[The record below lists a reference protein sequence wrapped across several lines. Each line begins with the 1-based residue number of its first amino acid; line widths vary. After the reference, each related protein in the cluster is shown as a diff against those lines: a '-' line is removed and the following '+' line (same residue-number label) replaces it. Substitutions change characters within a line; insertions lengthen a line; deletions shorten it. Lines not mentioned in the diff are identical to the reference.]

1 MELKEYWL
9 ILQKYRDLF
18 AIIVAT
24 TIILFL
30 VYFFLR
36 PVYFDASLTI
46 NITRSGIQETSDY
59 QYDSFYRLQADEKF
73 ADTLVQWLK
82 SPSVVT
88 NIYRKAGLLYPKS
101 NLRKLSKR
109 LKADRVSPQSIIVT
123 YSSPDQK
130 SAEQLSKSIK
140 QEITENIQSLN
151 TQQKQENWF
160 KIIVLDPVIIAHS
173 VSIFWI
179 LGISLLS
186 GFFLG
191 FWTVL
196 IVFYLK

>member
-88 NIYRKAGLLYPKS
+88 NIYRKAGLVYPKS